1 MVDKVK
7 EEVYNGF
14 VGGISS
20 LLFYRKLNFYIYYHL
35 KVYIIVKKVVV
46 LKKED
51 FIYVF
56 PPFVFEYLN
65 YNSVIKNRSDL
76 TVQEYANDLHTFF
89 RFLKQIRGLVPSD
102 TPFEEIKINDLT
114 IETIA
119 SVTLNDAYMFLVY
132 CKDERENNERTRAR
146 KATTLRMFYKY
157 LTVQKRLLNENPLQE
172 LDSPKIK
179 KSLPKYLTLDESLDL
194 LNAVDGKFKERDYCI
209 ITLFLNCG
217 MRLSELVS
225 LNLSD
230 IRSNNTIVVTGKGN
244 KERTIYLNN
253 ACIDAINAYLPF
265 RPVDGVKDK
274 DRNALFI
281 SRQKTR
287 ISPKT
292 VQYIV
297 KTTLEKAGMKDR
309 ELSTHKLRHTA
320 ATLMYQ
326 YGNVDVLAIKEMLGH
341 ESLSTTQI
349 YTHIMDEQL
358 QKAADANPLSSV
370 KAPKRPVFLDEN
382 EASGKD
388 K

>member
-1 MVDKVK
+1 M
-7 EEVYNGF
+7 
-14 VGGISS
+14 
-20 LLFYRKLNFYIYYHL
+20 
-35 KVYIIVKKVVV
+35 KKQ
-46 LKKED
+46 D
-51 FIYVF
+51 FADIF
-56 PPFVFEYLN
+56 PSFVFEYLN
-65 YNSVIKNRSDL
+65 YTSVIKNRSDL
-76 TVQEYANDLHTFF
+76 TVTEYANDLYTFF
-89 RFLKQIRGLVPSD
+89 RFLKQLRGLVSGD
-102 TPFEEIKINDLT
+102 TPIEEIEIKDLT
-114 IETIA
+114 LETVA
-119 SVTLNDAYMFLVY
+119 SVTLSDAYMFLVY
-132 CKDERENNERTRAR
+132 CKDDRENNERTRAR

-157 LTVQKRLLNENPLQE
+157 LTVQKRVLNENPLQE

-179 KSLPKYLTLDESLDL
+179 KTLPKYLTLDESLDL
-194 LNAVDGKFKERDYCI
+194 LNSVDGKFKERDYCI

-244 KERTIYLNN
+244 KERTIYLND

-274 DRNALFI
+274 NALFI
-281 SRQKTR
+281 SRQKSR

-297 KTTLEKAGMKDR
+297 KNTLEKAGLKDR
-309 ELSTHKLRHTA
+309 DLSTHKLRHTA

-326 YGNVDVLAIKEMLGH
+326 HGNVDVLAIKEMLGH

-358 QKAADANPLSSV
+358 QKAAEANPLSSV
-370 KAPKRPVFLDEN
+370 KAPKRPGLASVDDISGEN
-382 EASGKD
+382 E
-388 K
+388 

>member
-1 MVDKVK
+1 M
-7 EEVYNGF
+7 
-14 VGGISS
+14 
-20 LLFYRKLNFYIYYHL
+20 
-35 KVYIIVKKVVV
+35 KKR
-46 LKKED
+46 D
-51 FIYVF
+51 FATVF
-56 PPFVFEYLN
+56 PSFVAEFLN

-76 TVQEYANDLHTFF
+76 TVIEYANDLQTFF
-89 RFLKQIRGLVPSD
+89 RFLKISRGIVADD
-102 TPFEEIKINDLT
+102 TPFEEISVDDIT
-114 IETIA
+114 IEMIS
-119 SVTLNDAYMFLVY
+119 SVTLNDAYLFLIY
-132 CKDERENNERTRAR
+132 CKDERDNNERTRAR

-157 LTVQKRLLNENPLQE
+157 LTVQKKLLDENPLQE

-179 KSLPKYLTLDESLDL
+179 KTLPKYLTLDESLDL
-194 LNAVDGKFKERDYCI
+194 LKHIDGKFKERDYCI

-217 MRLSELVS
+217 LRLSELVS

-230 IRSNNTIVVTGKGN
+230 IRSNNTMVVTGKGN
-244 KERTIYLNN
+244 KERTIYLNA

-274 DRNALFI
+274 DALFI
-281 SRQKTR
+281 SRQKGR

-297 KTTLEKAGMKDR
+297 KNTLEKAGLKDR

-326 YGNVDVLAIKEMLGH
+326 YGNVDVLAIKEILGH

-358 QKAADANPLSSV
+358 QKAADSNPLSSV
-370 KAPKRPVFLDEN
+370 KAPKRPVILPEDDN
-382 EASGKD
+382 SD
-388 K
+388 

>member
-1 MVDKVK
+1 MKK
-7 EEVYNGF
+7 RNFAIIFPSF
-14 VGGISS
+14 VAE
-20 LLFYRKLNFYIYYHL
+20 F
-35 KVYIIVKKVVV
+35 
-46 LKKED
+46 
-51 FIYVF
+51 
-56 PPFVFEYLN
+56 LN

-76 TVQEYANDLHTFF
+76 TVIEYANDLQTFF
-89 RFLKQIRGLVPSD
+89 RFLKISRGIVSDD
-102 TPFEEIKINDLT
+102 TPFEEISVDDIT
-114 IETIA
+114 IEMIS
-119 SVTLNDAYMFLVY
+119 SVTLNDAYLFLIY
-132 CKDERENNERTRAR
+132 CKDERDNNERTRAR

-157 LTVQKRLLNENPLQE
+157 LTVQKKLLDENPLQE

-179 KSLPKYLTLDESLDL
+179 KTLPKYLTLDESLDL
-194 LNAVDGKFKERDYCI
+194 LKHIDGKFKERDYCI

-217 MRLSELVS
+217 LRLSELVS

-230 IRSNNTIVVTGKGN
+230 IRSNNTMVVTGKGN
-244 KERTIYLNN
+244 KERTIYLNA

-274 DRNALFI
+274 DALFI
-281 SRQKTR
+281 SRQKGR

-297 KTTLEKAGMKDR
+297 KNTLEKAGLKDR

-326 YGNVDVLAIKEMLGH
+326 YGNVDVLAIKEILGH

-358 QKAADANPLSSV
+358 QKAADSNPLSSV
-370 KAPKRPVFLDEN
+370 KAPKRPIILPDNDSGEDE
-382 EASGKD
+382 
-388 K
+388 

>member
-1 MVDKVK
+1 M
-7 EEVYNGF
+7 
-14 VGGISS
+14 
-20 LLFYRKLNFYIYYHL
+20 
-35 KVYIIVKKVVV
+35 
-46 LKKED
+46 KKED
-51 FIYVF
+51 FVYVF
-56 PPFVFEYLN
+56 PSYAFEFLN
-65 YNSVIKNRSDL
+65 YNSAIKNRSDL
-76 TVQEYANDLHTFF
+76 TVSEYANDLLTFF
-89 RFLKQIRGLVPSD
+89 RFFKVIRGLVPKD
-102 TPFEEIKINDLT
+102 TPFEEISVNDLSLD
-114 IETIA
+114 TIA
-119 SVTLNDAYMFLVY
+119 TVTLSDAYMFLVY
-132 CKDERENNERTRAR
+132 CKDQRDNNERTRAR
-146 KATTLRMFYKY
+146 KSTTLRMFFKY
-157 LTVQKRLLNENPLQE
+157 LTVQKRVLAENPLQE

-179 KSLPKYLTLDESLDL
+179 KTLPKYLTLDESLAL

-230 IRSNNTIVVTGKGN
+230 IRSNNTMVVTGKGN
-244 KERTIYLNN
+244 KERTIYLND

-274 DRNALFI
+274 NALFI
-281 SRQKTR
+281 SRQKDR

-297 KTTLEKAGMKDR
+297 KSTLEKAGLQDR
-309 ELSTHKLRHTA
+309 DLSTHKLRHTA

-326 YGNVDVLAIKEMLGH
+326 HGNVDLLSIKEMLGH

-358 QKAADANPLSSV
+358 QKAAAANPLSTV
-370 KAPKRPVFLDEN
+370 KAPKRPVYTDLSEN
-382 EASGKD
+382 STED

>member
-1 MVDKVK
+1 M
-7 EEVYNGF
+7 
-14 VGGISS
+14 
-20 LLFYRKLNFYIYYHL
+20 
-35 KVYIIVKKVVV
+35 KKR
-46 LKKED
+46 D
-51 FIYVF
+51 FATVF
-56 PPFVFEYLN
+56 PSFVAEFLN

-76 TVQEYANDLHTFF
+76 TVIEYANDLQTFF
-89 RFLKQIRGLVPSD
+89 RFLKISRGVLAD
-102 TPFEEIKINDLT
+102 NTPFEEISVDDIT
-114 IETIA
+114 IEMIS
-119 SVTLNDAYMFLVY
+119 SVTLNDAYLFLIY
-132 CKDERENNERTRAR
+132 CKDERDNNERTRAR

-157 LTVQKRLLNENPLQE
+157 LTVQKKLLDENPLQE

-179 KSLPKYLTLDESLDL
+179 KTLPKYLTLDESLDL
-194 LNAVDGKFKERDYCI
+194 LKHIDGKFKERDYCI

-217 MRLSELVS
+217 LRLSELVS

-230 IRSNNTIVVTGKGN
+230 IRSNNTMVVTGKGN
-244 KERTIYLNN
+244 KERTIYLNA

-274 DRNALFI
+274 DALFI
-281 SRQKTR
+281 SRQKGR

-297 KTTLEKAGMKDR
+297 KNTLEKAGLKDR

-326 YGNVDVLAIKEMLGH
+326 YGNVDVLAIKEILGH

-358 QKAADANPLSSV
+358 QKAADSNPLSSV
-370 KAPKRPVFLDEN
+370 KAPKRPIISSDNNSDED
-382 EASGKD
+382 E
-388 K
+388 

>member
-1 MVDKVK
+1 M
-7 EEVYNGF
+7 
-14 VGGISS
+14 
-20 LLFYRKLNFYIYYHL
+20 
-35 KVYIIVKKVVV
+35 
-46 LKKED
+46 KKED
-51 FIYVF
+51 FIYIF
-56 PPFVFEYLN
+56 PHFIFEYLN

-76 TVQEYANDLHTFF
+76 TVKEYANDLYTFF
-89 RFLKQIRGLVPSD
+89 RFLKQIRGLVPPE

-114 IETIA
+114 LDTVA

-132 CKDERENNERTRAR
+132 CKDDRDNNERTRAR

-157 LTVQKRLLNENPLQE
+157 LTVQKRLLPENPLQE

-179 KSLPKYLTLDESLDL
+179 KTLPKYLTLDESLDL

-265 RPVDGVKDK
+265 RPVDGVKIKDK
-274 DRNALFI
+274 DALFI
-281 SRQKTR
+281 SRQKGR

-292 VQYIV
+292 VQYVV
-297 KTTLEKAGMKDR
+297 KNTLEKAGMKDR

-370 KAPKRPVFLDEN
+370 KAPKRPVFLDEDLNSCEN
-382 EASGKD
+382 E
-388 K
+388 

>member
-1 MVDKVK
+1 M
-7 EEVYNGF
+7 
-14 VGGISS
+14 
-20 LLFYRKLNFYIYYHL
+20 
-35 KVYIIVKKVVV
+35 
-46 LKKED
+46 KKEQ

-56 PPFVFEYLN
+56 PSFAVDFLN
-65 YNSVIKNRSDL
+65 YYSVIKNRSDL
-76 TVQEYANDLHTFF
+76 TVIEYANDLATFF
-89 RFLKQIRGLVPSD
+89 RFLKVIRGIAPKD
-102 TPFEEIKINDLT
+102 IPFEEIEVNDISLDMV
-114 IETIA
+114 A
-119 SVTLNDAYMFLVY
+119 SVSLSDAYMFLVY
-132 CKDERENNERTRAR
+132 CKDNRGNNERTRAR
-146 KATTLRMFYKY
+146 KATTLRNFYKF
-157 LTVQKRLLNENPLQE
+157 LTVQKKLIDENPLQE

-179 KSLPKYLTLDESLDL
+179 KSLPKYLTLDESVAL

-225 LNLSD
+225 LNLTD
-230 IRSNNTIVVTGKGN
+230 IRSNNTLVVTGKGN
-244 KERTIYLNN
+244 KERTVYLND

-274 DRNALFI
+274 DALFI

-297 KTTLEKAGMKDR
+297 KSTLEKAGLSGR

-326 YGNVDVLAIKEMLGH
+326 HGDVDVLAIKEILGH

-358 QKAADANPLSSV
+358 KNAAASNPLSSI
-370 KAPKRPVFLDEN
+370 KAPRRPDIDVNPTDNSDEV
-382 EASGKD
+382 E
-388 K
+388 